1 MQVRPFVHS
10 LLGRARGIGIDDEHE
25 HVGGFARVV
34 CHGASP
40 EPSAVADDA
49 VAALPEPQVAAK
61 PTRRRFTAEYKRR
74 ILKAADGL
82 REPGQIGALLRREG
96 LYSSLLSR
104 WRAQRDQG
112 VLNALAPKRRGRKPE
127 LRRAELVRLAELERE
142 NRTLRAQ
149 LQQAELIIDVQKE
162 SRLCWA

>member
-1 MQVRPFVHS
+1 M
-10 LLGRARGIGIDDEHE
+10 
-25 HVGGFARVV
+25 
-34 CHGASP
+34 
-40 EPSAVADDA
+40 ADDA

-82 REPGQIGALLRREG
+82 REPGQIGGLLRRDG

-127 LRRAELVRLAELERE
+127 LRRAELVCLAELERE

-149 LQQAELIIDVQKE
+149 LQQAELIIDVQKK
-162 SRLCWA
+162 SRVCWA

>member
-1 MQVRPFVHS
+1 M
-10 LLGRARGIGIDDEHE
+10 
-25 HVGGFARVV
+25 
-34 CHGASP
+34 
-40 EPSAVADDA
+40 ADDA

-127 LRRAELVRLAELERE
+127 FRRAELVRLAELERE

-149 LQQAELIIDVQKE
+149 LQQAELIIDVQKK
-162 SRLCWA
+162 SRVCWA

>member
-1 MQVRPFVHS
+1 M
-10 LLGRARGIGIDDEHE
+10 
-25 HVGGFARVV
+25 
-34 CHGASP
+34 
-40 EPSAVADDA
+40 ADDA

-74 ILKAADGL
+74 ILKATDGL

>member
-1 MQVRPFVHS
+1 MMSTSTSEGLRAS
-10 LLGRARGIGIDDEHE
+10 SATGRARR
-25 HVGGFARVV
+25 A
-34 CHGASP
+34 
-40 EPSAVADDA
+40 SAVADDA

-149 LQQAELIIDVQKE
+149 LQQAELIIDVQKK
-162 SRLCWA
+162 SRVCWA

>member
-1 MQVRPFVHS
+1 M
-10 LLGRARGIGIDDEHE
+10 
-25 HVGGFARVV
+25 
-34 CHGASP
+34 
-40 EPSAVADDA
+40 ADDA

-149 LQQAELIIDVQKE
+149 LQQAELIIDVQKK
-162 SRLCWA
+162 SRVCWA

>member
-1 MQVRPFVHS
+1 M
-10 LLGRARGIGIDDEHE
+10 
-25 HVGGFARVV
+25 
-34 CHGASP
+34 
-40 EPSAVADDA
+40 ADDA

-61 PTRRRFTAEYKRR
+61 PTRRRFTAEYKRQ

-149 LQQAELIIDVQKE
+149 LQQAELIIDVQKK
-162 SRLCWA
+162 SRVCWA

>member
-1 MQVRPFVHS
+1 M
-10 LLGRARGIGIDDEHE
+10 
-25 HVGGFARVV
+25 
-34 CHGASP
+34 
-40 EPSAVADDA
+40 ADDA

-74 ILKAADGL
+74 ILKATDGL

-112 VLNALAPKRRGRKPE
+112 VFNALAPKRRGRKPE

-142 NRTLRAQ
+142 NRTLRTQ